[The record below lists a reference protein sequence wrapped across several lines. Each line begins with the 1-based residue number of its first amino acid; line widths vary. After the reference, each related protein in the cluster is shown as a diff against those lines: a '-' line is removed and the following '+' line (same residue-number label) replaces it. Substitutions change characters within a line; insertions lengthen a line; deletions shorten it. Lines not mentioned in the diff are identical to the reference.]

1 MGAGAS
7 AEEAAAGA
15 ARAAMGGEGVSI
27 GGGMISFGME
37 SGGGSMSPEEIAR
50 INAMLAMSP
59 EEQAKKAA
67 AAMKDCLELAATTGL
82 ERAAEPATWEEEAN
96 RIPCPFKGK
105 FESLQR
111 QIEKVPM
118 VGKTLAKPVAAGVE
132 NVEKA
137 FVDAASTIGKDPAV
151 ALAYK
156 EAVAGVP
163 QDEAVDLVKGA
174 PGSFTEYLAAQTD
187 DVLTDKVTA
196 TVAAVPRRTR

>member
-67 AAMKDCLELAATTGL
+67 AAMKDCLELAATTG
-82 ERAAEPATWEEEAN
+82 
-96 RIPCPFKGK
+96 
-105 FESLQR
+105 
-111 QIEKVPM
+111 
-118 VGKTLAKPVAAGVE
+118 
-132 NVEKA
+132 
-137 FVDAASTIGKDPAV
+137 
-151 ALAYK
+151 
-156 EAVAGVP
+156 
-163 QDEAVDLVKGA
+163 
-174 PGSFTEYLAAQTD
+174 
-187 DVLTDKVTA
+187 
-196 TVAAVPRRTR
+196 